1 MDFHTT
7 TKKLNYYRMKKI
19 IFFLALGLVVI
30 TSSCEDHLETRNLF
44 QKSTDNYYRT
54 PTDIEEA
61 LSGVYNALYV
71 QTGTGLA
78 DEHIAASMMSD
89 LLFSGGGADDAFA
102 LNAAEFV
109 DPSEDTYHPLWLE
122 TYRGIFRAN
131 SIISALSDAD
141 FSSFFASQEEAEAY
155 LKNALGET
163 YFMRGFLM
171 FRAARFFGGM
181 PLILT
186 PDAPRNVPRSSYTE
200 TFSQIAS
207 DFNTAATLMSSVH
220 INTIQLSDYGHANKW
235 VAKAYLARTY
245 LHFTGYMTNIENQ
258 PTSEMILPDATTIN
272 KAVII
277 EHLEDVMNYSGYQ
290 LATDFRNLWPYAYV
304 NERAGETV
312 LPWAE
317 NENLK
322 WVGQDGPHS
331 AFGTGNREVMFAK
344 RYAFADWNNTKFR
357 NWAVLFFSIRGQDLL
372 PYGQGWGWG
381 SVNPVFYN
389 EWSNDDPRKR
399 GSVLDLNATDEGVEG
414 YNPDVNN
421 GVLQTGLVNKKYI
434 QIQHDGADGVKG
446 LFYYMYGPGADSD
459 SYMLWSAQDFYYLR
473 YADVLL
479 MHSELTESADGL
491 NSVRA
496 RSGLEPVDYS
506 LEALKRERK
515 HEFAFEGVRWFDL
528 VRWGDVDNSA
538 NNYFGRTATVTNNGV
553 EGTYTATYRTEVKG
567 LISIP
572 ESEIRLS
579 DGLYEQ
585 NPGW

>member
-1 MDFHTT
+1 MEFHTT
-7 TKKLNYYRMKKI
+7 TKKLNYSRMKKI
-19 IFFLALGLVVI
+19 LFSLALGLVVI
-30 TSSCEDHLETRNLF
+30 TSSCDDHLDTRNLF

-89 LLFSGGGADDAFA
+89 LVFSGGGADDAFA

-122 TYRGIFRAN
+122 TYKGVFRAN

-141 FSSFFASQEEAEAY
+141 FSSFFASQEEADAY
-155 LKNALGET
+155 LQNALGET

-186 PDAPRNVPRSSYTE
+186 PDALRNVPRSSYTE
-200 TFSQIAS
+200 TFSQIAA
-207 DFNTAATLMSSVH
+207 DFHRAATLMSSVN
-220 INTIQLSDYGHANKW
+220 INTTLLSDYGHANKW

-258 PTSEMILPDATTIN
+258 PTSEILLPDATAIN
-272 KAVII
+272 KAHII
-277 EHLEDVMNYSGYQ
+277 EHLEDVMNNSGYQ
-290 LATDFRNLWPYAYV
+290 LVTDFRNLWPYAYV
-304 NERAGETV
+304 NESAGETV

-317 NENLK
+317 NEDLK
-322 WVGQDGPHS
+322 WTGQDGPHS
-331 AFGTGNREVMFAK
+331 TFGTGNKEVMFAL

-381 SVNPVFYN
+381 TVNPVFYN

-414 YNPDVNN
+414 YNPDANN
-421 GVLQTGLVNKKYI
+421 GVLQTDLVNKKYI
-434 QIQHDGADGVKG
+434 QLQHDGPDGVKG

-479 MHSELTESADGL
+479 MHSELTQTADGI
-491 NSVRA
+491 NTVRA
-496 RSGLEPVDYS
+496 RSGLEPVSYS
-506 LEALKRERK
+506 LEVLKNERK

-553 EGTYTATYRTEVKG
+553 EGTYSATYRSEVKG